1 MGTHLSGKIHNTRKT
16 TPPARHGP
24 FPVQA
29 SRPPPRRPLPAA
41 ARPHTGPL
49 PARAAVPPPQT
60 QARLSPADP
69 SHPAGRARGLGRRWC
84 IEPPARSAPPS
95 ASPSRRARQAAPRR
109 QHAAEPLSQPSAE
122 QPRAADLCRAGPN
135 SAEPRRT
142 PPGRAAERRAGEGRP
157 LLPSTPPPQNGG
169 RGGAVRRCIS

>member
-29 SRPPPRRPLPAA
+29 SRPPRAGPFPPQPAPTQARSRR
-41 ARPHTGPL
+41 GPQS
-49 PARAAVPPPQT
+49 PPQT

-69 SHPAGRARGLGRRWC
+69 SHPADRARGLGRRWC

>member
-49 PARAAVPPPQT
+49 PARAAVPPPKPRHGSPRQILRT
-60 QARLSPADP
+60 PQIELAVSDGVGVLSRLLDQLRRQLH
-69 SHPAGRARGLGRRWC
+69 HPA
-84 IEPPARSAPPS
+84 EPARPRRAANTPPS
-95 ASPSRRARQAAPRR
+95 RSASRAPSSRERPISAERGRTLPSPVEPRQAA
-109 QHAAEPLSQPSAE
+109 QPSAE
-122 QPRAADLCRAGPN
+122 RERAVLCSLQLLLRKMA
-135 SAEPRRT
+135 
-142 PPGRAAERRAGEGRP
+142 AGEG
-157 LLPSTPPPQNGG
+157 L
-169 RGGAVRRCIS
+169 